1 MSEKL
6 TTARISIE
14 GEKFEILVKPDPA
27 LNYKLGKPIGIS
39 QVLAIDEIFSD
50 ASKGTR
56 APVEKLKKFFGT
68 TDTLK
73 IAEEIIKRGE
83 LQLTTE
89 QRKRLI
95 DEKRKQIITFISKN
109 CIDPRT
115 NAPLPPLRIEQALS
129 QIKIS
134 IDPFKSAEEQAKLII
149 EQLKLII
156 PIRMEQMKVAVK
168 IFPEHVSKS
177 YGILKNFGKIIK
189 EEWQSDGSLIAL
201 VETPAGL
208 YGPMIEKL
216 GKITR
221 GTLQIKVLK

>member
-6 TTARISIE
+6 TTARMSIE

-27 LNYKLGKPIGIS
+27 LDYKLGKPIGIS
-39 QVLAIDEIFSD
+39 QVLAIEEVFSD

-56 APVEKLKKFFGT
+56 ASIEKLKKFFGS
-68 TDTLK
+68 TDALK
-73 IAEEIIKRGE
+73 IAEEIMKRGE

-95 DEKRKQIITFISKN
+95 DEKRRQIMTFISKN

-115 NAPLPPLRIEQALS
+115 NAPIPPLRIEQALL
-129 QIKIS
+129 QIKVS
-134 IDPFKSAEEQAKLII
+134 IDPFKSAEEQANLIV
-149 EQLKLII
+149 EQLKPII
-156 PIRMEQMKVAVK
+156 PIKIEQMQIAIK
-168 IFPEHVSKS
+168 IFSEHASKA
-177 YGILKNFGKIIK
+177 YGVLKNFGRITK
-189 EEWQSDGSLIAL
+189 EEWQSDGSLIAI

-216 GKITR
+216 GKVTR
-221 GTLQIKVLK
+221 GTLQTKILK

>member
-27 LNYKLGKPIGIS
+27 LEYKLGKPIGIS

-56 APVEKLKKFFGT
+56 ASIEKLKKFFNS

-73 IAEEIIKRGE
+73 IAEEIMKRGE

-89 QRKRLI
+89 QRKKLI
-95 DEKRKQIITFISKN
+95 DEKKRQIIAFISKN

-115 NAPLPPLRIEQALS
+115 NAPIPPLRIEQAFS
-129 QIKIS
+129 QIKAS
-134 IDPFKSAEEQAKLII
+134 IDPFKSAEEQANLII
-149 EQLKLII
+149 EQLKPII
-156 PIRMEQMKVAVK
+156 PIRIEQMKITVK
-168 IFPEHVSKS
+168 IFSEYASKA
-177 YGILKNFGKIIK
+177 YGILKNFGKIVK
-189 EEWQSDGSLIAL
+189 EEWQPDGSLIA
-201 VETPAGL
+201 VIETPAGL
-208 YGPMIEKL
+208 YGPMVEKL
-216 GKITR
+216 GKITK
-221 GTLQIKVLK
+221 GTLQTKVLK